1 MRTSLKISIGCF
13 SARALYARVIESG
26 RATPLLRGGRD
37 IKKKMRSHRSGADGV
52 VRIAEVFRNAFF
64 LIRTGPIPDHPV
76 RSIKGGFATS
86 S

>member
-1 MRTSLKISIGCF
+1 M
-13 SARALYARVIESG
+13 
-26 RATPLLRGGRD
+26 RGGCA

-52 VRIAEVFRNAFF
+52 VGIAELFRNAFSKK
-64 LIRTGPIPDHPV
+64 GSIPDHPV